1 MTMWRLAA
9 RVLGRPFAI
18 GPREVEARDAIV
30 VLGAS
35 LGPDDSLTPILAERV
50 ASAAALFAAGAA
62 PRVVTTGGV
71 TGRASRAEAA
81 VLAEA
86 LVAAGVPHAAI
97 VVEDRAQTT
106 FDNARLTAAL
116 LAPGARV
123 WLVTQPFHAK
133 RAEHLF
139 RGAGLAAKA
148 WHIAD
153 SLEYRDHRR
162 ATRWYLREYAAW
174 LKALSATVPGVGR
187 AARRSRSPGPPTR
200 SS

>member
-1 MTMWRLAA
+1 MTMWRVAA

-18 GPREVEARDAIV
+18 GPRELEARDAIV

-35 LGPDDSLTPILAERV
+35 LGPRDSITPILAERV
-50 ASAAALFAAGAA
+50 AAAAALFAAGAA
-62 PRVVTTGGV
+62 PQIITTGGV
-71 TGRASRAEAA
+71 TGRARRAEAD

-86 LVAAGVPHAAI
+86 LVAQGVPRAAI
-97 VVEDRAQTT
+97 AVEDRAQTT
-106 FDNARLTAAL
+106 FDNARFTAPL
-116 LAPGARV
+116 LGPGARV

-139 RGAGLAAKA
+139 TAAGFAARA

-153 SLEYRDHRR
+153 SIEYRDQRR

-174 LKALSATVPGVGR
+174 VKVLVNR
-187 AARRSRSPGPPTR
+187 
-200 SS
+200 